1 METAVNFFIGF
12 PGGSVVKNP
21 SAKQEMGSI
30 SGLEDPLDE
39 GMTNHSIFLLGESHP
54 QRNLESYSP

>member
-21 SAKQEMGSI
+21 SAKQEMGSVPDW
-30 SGLEDPLDE
+30 G
-39 GMTNHSIFLLGESHP
+39 
-54 QRNLESYSP
+54 